1 MTIEGIRIGGFA
13 NIPDVRLSLQEVTAL
28 IAPNGYGKSNVLR
41 AVEFGC
47 RFITASEQERVQM
60 MSWQSAMPANRG
72 MLKQDFRMEICGSSQ
87 GSGVN
92 GATSSPTAGT
102 FNFEYGFSF
111 KWEGAIT
118 EEWLRIR
125 QEEHKYR
132 QALSRKEAYEYAYLS
147 SPAGRCTT
155 TDSVTGGQLA
165 IEKMARN
172 EGLFYAQLVKEL
184 AGLMM
189 PQLDTLDNPETYFSA
204 DNSRGIALLDGQT
217 LSGYLFRL
225 REQKPLEYS
234 VLEDGIRQLVP
245 HLTRFEPQEI
255 VLADGR
261 TRLYDILIEERN
273 AAYPTSV
280 RQMSSGSKRV
290 VLLFTLC
297 VAAREKGLP
306 LLMIE
311 EPENSVHP
319 RLLEN
324 LLLAL
329 YDYAGDTKVLLT
341 SHSPYLMRYMR
352 AQQMYFGLPNDEDV
366 ARFARLK
373 EGKVRTVAKRASAME
388 LTVGEYMFDFML
400 DLEQEREKVEMFFEG

>member
-1 MTIEGIRIGGFA
+1 MTIEGIQIGGFA

-28 IAPNGYGKSNVLR
+28 VAPNGYGKSNVLR

-47 RFITASEQERVQM
+47 RFITAGEQERVQM
-60 MSWQSAMPANRG
+60 MNRQSAMPANRG
-72 MLKQDFRMEICGSSQ
+72 MLKQDFRMEICGVS
-87 GSGVN
+87 
-92 GATSSPTAGT
+92 GT
-102 FNFEYGFSF
+102 FSFEYGFLF

-118 EEWLRIR
+118 EEWLRIK
-125 QEEHKYR
+125 QVEHKYR
-132 QALSRKEAYEYAYLS
+132 QALSRKEADEYAYLS

-155 TDSVTGGQLA
+155 KDSVTGGQLA

-204 DNSRGIALLDGQT
+204 DNSQGIALMDGQT
-217 LSGYLFRL
+217 LSAYLFRL

-234 VLEDGIRQLVP
+234 VLEDGIKQLVP

-329 YDYAGDTKVLLT
+329 HDYAGGTFDDGHKVKVLLT

-352 AQQMYFGLPNDEDV
+352 AGQMYFGLPNDEDV

-373 EGKVRTVAKRASAME
+373 EGKVRTVAKWASAME

-400 DLEQEREKVEMFFEG
+400 DLEEEREKVETFFEG